1 MKGILSMAI
10 PLKHML
16 KVNMKKIIPENDVPS
31 EALFNWFP
39 GHMVKAMREIKQKLK
54 MVDIV
59 FEIRDARLP
68 VSSGN
73 NALDE
78 LLGQKTRI
86 IILNK
91 ANLANNEST
100 ILWQTHFET
109 KKQLCFFV
117 DCFDKNALKK
127 VIPMARTVIEQN
139 RKQSN
144 PDLTSSKS
152 KIKIMILGLPNT
164 GKSTI
169 INQLANKNATKVANK
184 PGLTQIQ
191 QWIQIDDEVD
201 LLDTPGVMPPKVESD
216 EQALWLSAIHAIPDH
231 ISGEE
236 ATAAFLVKH
245 LLEIKSPEFFNRF
258 QLPNL
263 DLSIEEVFER
273 IGKLRG
279 CLKQKGQPDL
289 DRVCKIILNEFRDG
303 LLGKTT
309 FEKPMTR

>member
-1 MKGILSMAI
+1 
-10 PLKHML
+10 
-16 KVNMKKIIPENDVPS
+16 MKKIIQESDVPS

-68 VSSGN
+68 LSSGN
-73 NALDE
+73 GALDE
-78 LLGQKTRI
+78 VLGQKTRI

-91 ANLANNEST
+91 ANLANPEST
-100 ILWQTHFET
+100 LLWKSYFET

-117 DCFDKNALKK
+117 DCFDKAALKK
-127 VIPMARTVIEQN
+127 VIPLAREVIEQN

-144 PDLTSSKS
+144 PDLNSSKT
-152 KIKIMILGLPNT
+152 KIKVMILGLPNT

-169 INQLANKNATKVANK
+169 INQLANRNATKVANK

-191 QWIQIDDEVD
+191 QWIQIDDEID

-245 LLEIKSPEFFNRF
+245 LVEIKSPEFFSRF
-258 QLPNL
+258 QLPAL
-263 DLSIEEVFER
+263 ELSVEEVFER

-289 DRVCKIILNEFRDG
+289 DRVCKIILNEFREG

-309 FEKPMTR
+309 FELPMAK

>member
-1 MKGILSMAI
+1 MAI
-10 PLKHML
+10 PLSLML
-16 KVNMKKIIPENDVPS
+16 KENMKKIIPQNDVPS

-54 MVDIV
+54 MVDII

-68 VSSGN
+68 LSSGN
-73 NALDE
+73 RALDE

-86 IILNK
+86 IVLNK
-91 ANLANNEST
+91 ANLANNDANT
-100 ILWQTHFET
+100 HWQTYFEN
-109 KKQLCFFV
+109 KNQMCFFV

-127 VIPMARTVIEQN
+127 VIPLARTVIEEK

-144 PDLTSSKS
+144 PELNSSKS

-191 QWIQIDDEVD
+191 QWIQIDEEID

-236 ATAAFLVKH
+236 STAAFLVKH

-309 FEKPMTR
+309 FEIPISK